1 VRHGLLAVWL
11 VTEIRSYRRV
21 FDLERRIYRID
32 RLRLNPS
39 GVPVLGIVYFLVLLV
54 ASLVLARAP
63 VLSIVG
69 RHVPWYIRALLL
81 PALSAALLSIVR
93 IEGRPFHLAAH
104 ALLRFGLGPRWL
116 AGVRPCQG
124 IGRRWYPQELLLL
137 PDGSDARMRKL
148 LYTGPG
154 AALVAVPYARRD
166 MRGRGLSGA
175 GGRLRMRLKAE
186 ELGGRAPLARAE
198 VIELAR
204 GAQLLFVPASQ
215 GDVPLRAE
223 VTPRAETR

>member
-1 VRHGLLAVWL
+1 
-11 VTEIRSYRRV
+11 VTEIRSYRCV

-54 ASLVLARAP
+54 ASLLLARAP
-63 VLSIVG
+63 VFSIVG
-69 RHVPWYIRALLL
+69 RHVPWYIRTLLL
-81 PALSAALLSIVR
+81 PALSAALLSVVR

-116 AGVRPCQG
+116 AGVRPCRG
-124 IGRRWYPQELLLL
+124 LGSRWYPQELLML

-148 LYTGPG
+148 LYAGPG
-154 AALVAVPYARRD
+154 AALIAVPYARLDAR
-166 MRGRGLSGA
+166 RRLQVA
-175 GGRLRMRLKAE
+175 GGSLGKRLRAQ
-186 ELGGRAPLARAE
+186 ELGGRASLAQAE

-215 GDVPLRAE
+215 GHVPLRAE
-223 VTPRAETR
+223 VTRRAETR

>member
-1 VRHGLLAVWL
+1 M
-11 VTEIRSYRRV
+11 TEIRSYRRV

-39 GVPVLGIVYFLVLLV
+39 GVPVLGIVYFLALLV
-54 ASLVLARAP
+54 ASLLLARAP
-63 VLSIVG
+63 VFSIVG
-69 RHVPWYIRALLL
+69 RHVPWYIHTLLL
-81 PALSAALLSIVR
+81 PALSAALLSVVR

-116 AGVRPCQG
+116 AGVRPCRG
-124 IGRRWYPQELLLL
+124 LGSRWYPQELLLL

-148 LYTGPG
+148 LYAGPG
-154 AALVAVPYARRD
+154 AALIAVPYARLDAR
-166 MRGRGLSGA
+166 RRLQVTGESLGK
-175 GGRLRMRLKAE
+175 RLRAQ
-186 ELGGRAPLARAE
+186 ELGGRASLAQAE

-215 GDVPLRAE
+215 GRVPLRAE
-223 VTPRAETR
+223 VTRRAETR